1 MRFYKY
7 HTNRVKDEKQFK
19 KKEFNRLWIMLK
31 LLLLRRGEDRAAFL
45 KKKNV
50 FASMGK
56 NCFWHPKTIPSEPQL
71 LTLHNNV
78 NVASDVYFCTHDIL
92 HILFNNDPE
101 LQNDYEFCIGN
112 IELMDNTFI
121 GAKSIIMY
129 NVKIGPNAIVA
140 AGSVVTKDV
149 PEGVVVAGNPA
160 RIIGSYENISHKRRK
175 VKT

>member
-1 MRFYKY
+1 M
-7 HTNRVKDEKQFK
+7 EEMQFK
-19 KKEFNRLWIMLK
+19 KKEYNRLWIMLK

-50 FASMGK
+50 FGMMGE
-56 NCFWHPKTIPSEPQL
+56 NCFWHPKTLPSEPEL
-71 LTLHNNV
+71 IYLHNNV
-78 NVASDVYFCTHDIL
+78 NVASDVYFCTHDVL
-92 HILFNNDPE
+92 HIMFNNDKNLP
-101 LQNDYEFCIGN
+101 DGFKFRTGK

-149 PEGVVVAGNPA
+149 PEGCVVGGNPA
-160 RIIGSYENISHKRRK
+160 RVIGHYEDVARKRIEEELL
-175 VKT
+175 